1 MRFVKRKNEILRF
14 RGAFTCLVR
23 RRGEVSVG
31 RVAGAVGRFSFRI
44 KGLDENGVA
53 RAFAERVRGGQ

>member
-1 MRFVKRKNEILRF
+1 M
-14 RGAFTCLVR
+14 T

-53 RAFAERVRGGQ
+53 RAFAERVRGGPWIDLYGGSNA